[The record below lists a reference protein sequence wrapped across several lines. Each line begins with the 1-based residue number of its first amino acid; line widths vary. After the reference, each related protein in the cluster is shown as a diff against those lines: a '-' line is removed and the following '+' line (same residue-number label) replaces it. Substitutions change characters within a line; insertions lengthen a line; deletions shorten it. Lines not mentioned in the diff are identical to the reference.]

1 MKENVYVFHGN
12 NLAVPEET
20 TDEDAVFGAD
30 LRRTRETFGEP
41 GAVSPAGGGKP
52 LAGLL
57 LDAAEPLP
65 SGWKTFSV
73 REAVVILSGSGKLPA
88 GIDGPAAD
96 LLRVFHIL
104 QWFGESRF
112 CGSCGCENGDA
123 PGELARLCPRCG
135 RIEYPRISPAVI
147 VLIVNDR
154 GEALLAHNKKF
165 RNNVYSLIAGF
176 AEAGESLETAAAR
189 EIREEVNVE
198 VRDIRYAASQSWPF
212 PNSLMVGFTARHVS
226 GEPKGDGREILD
238 AGWFGAES
246 VRRGI
251 PEIPARGSVSRYI
264 IDQWLNNQET

>member
-1 MKENVYVFHGN
+1 MNEKVYVFQGN
-12 NLAVPEET
+12 NLAVPEEI
-20 TDEDAVFGAD
+20 TDEDAVFGVDA
-30 LRRTRETFGEP
+30 RRAREAFGEP
-41 GAVSPAGGGKP
+41 LAVPPAGGGKP
-52 LAGLL
+52 LSGLL
-57 LDAAEPLP
+57 LDGGAPLP
-65 SGWKTFSV
+65 SGWRTFPL
-73 REAVVILSGSGKLPA
+73 REAAVMLSDAGKLPA
-88 GIDGPAAD
+88 GTGGPAAD

-112 CGSCGCENGDA
+112 CGSCGRENGDA

-147 VLIVNDR
+147 VLIVNGK

-251 PEIPARGSVSRYI
+251 PEIPAPGSVSRYI
-264 IDQWLNNQET
+264 IDQWLNE